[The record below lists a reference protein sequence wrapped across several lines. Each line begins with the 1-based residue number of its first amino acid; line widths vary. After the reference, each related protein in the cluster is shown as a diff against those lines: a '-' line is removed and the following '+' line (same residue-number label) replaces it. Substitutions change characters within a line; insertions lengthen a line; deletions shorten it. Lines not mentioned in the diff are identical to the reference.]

1 MATNLEGCS
10 VLLVDDD
17 QDILTTLR
25 MAFDRCGAKVST
37 ATDGNKGLDMARRLA
52 PDLIILDM
60 MMPKKSGFLVMET
73 LISDQRPDAKRP
85 RVIMI
90 TANEGKRHEF
100 YARHLGVDDYVS
112 KPFSTERILESAA
125 GLLGREY
132 EDPFNSQL

>member
-10 VLLVDDD
+10 ILLVDDD
-17 QDILTTLR
+17 PDILTTLR
-25 MAFDRCGAKVST
+25 VAFDRCGAKVTT

-73 LISDQRPDAKRP
+73 LMSDQGPDTKRP

-90 TANEGKRHEF
+90 TANEGKRHEI
-100 YARHLGVDDYVS
+100 YARNLGVDDYVS

-125 GLLGREY
+125 TLLERKY
-132 EDPFNSQL
+132 EDPFDT